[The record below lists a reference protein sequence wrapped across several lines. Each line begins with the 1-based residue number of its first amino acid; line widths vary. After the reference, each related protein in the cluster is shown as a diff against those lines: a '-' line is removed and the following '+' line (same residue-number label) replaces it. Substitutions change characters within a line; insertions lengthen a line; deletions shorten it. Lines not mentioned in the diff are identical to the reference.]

1 MSLPNRDEAF
11 QLLCEH
17 TRNPNLIKHML
28 AVEAAMR
35 AYARSFGQDEDLWGI
50 TGLLH
55 DFDYEKHPD
64 PEEHPMVGVGILS
77 DKGYPPEVLHA
88 IKSHATYLS
97 VPRNSLLDK
106 ALFAVDE
113 LTGFIVA
120 VTLMQPSR
128 KLADLKTSSVRR
140 KLKQKGFARAVSRED
155 IHTGALELGVDMD
168 EHIAF
173 VRDAMAGIAQ
183 ELGL

>member
-1 MSLPNRDEAF
+1 MSLPSRDEAF
-11 QLLCEH
+11 QLLREH

-55 DFDYEKHPD
+55 DFDYEKHPG
-64 PEEHPMVGVGILS
+64 PEEHPMVGVGILTE
-77 DKGYPPEVLHA
+77 KGYPAEVLHA
-88 IKSHATYLS
+88 IKSHATYLG
-97 VPRNSLLDK
+97 VPRDSLLDK
-106 ALFAVDE
+106 TLFAVDE

-128 KLADLKTSSVRR
+128 RLADLKTSSVRR

-155 IHTGALELGVDMD
+155 IHAGASELGVDID

-173 VRDAMAGIAQ
+173 VRDAMAGISQ

>member
-1 MSLPNRDEAF
+1 MSIPSRDEAF

-77 DKGYPPEVLHA
+77 EKGYPPEVLHA
-88 IKSHATYLS
+88 IKSHATYLG
-97 VPRNSLLDK
+97 VPRDSLLDK

-155 IHTGALELGVDMD
+155 IHAGATELGVDMD
-168 EHIAF
+168 DHIAF

>member
-1 MSLPNRDEAF
+1 MSIPSRDEAF

-64 PEEHPMVGVGILS
+64 PEEHPMVGVGILTE
-77 DKGYPPEVLHA
+77 KGYPPEVLHA
-88 IKSHATYLS
+88 IKSHATYLG
-97 VPRNSLLDK
+97 VPRDSLLDK

-155 IHTGALELGVDMD
+155 IHAGATELGVDMD
-168 EHIAF
+168 DHIAF
-173 VRDAMAGIAQ
+173 VRDAMAGIAR

>member
-1 MSLPNRDEAF
+1 MSIPSRDEAF

-35 AYARSFGQDEDLWGI
+35 AYARSFGQDADLWGI

-77 DKGYPPEVLHA
+77 EKGYPPEVLHA
-88 IKSHATYLS
+88 IKSHATYLG
-97 VPRNSLLDK
+97 VPRECLLDR

-155 IHTGALELGVDMD
+155 IHAGASELGVDMD

-183 ELGL
+183 DLGL

>member
-1 MSLPNRDEAF
+1 MSLPSRDEAF

-35 AYARSFGQDEDLWGI
+35 AYARSFEQDEELWGI

-55 DFDYEKHPD
+55 DFDYEEHPD
-64 PEEHPMVGVGILS
+64 PDEHPMVGVGILS
-77 DKGYPPEVLHA
+77 EKGYPPEVLHA
-88 IKSHATYLS
+88 IKSHATYLG
-97 VPRNSLLDK
+97 VPRDSLLDK

-155 IHTGALELGVDMD
+155 IHAGASELGVDMD

-183 ELGL
+183 DLGL

>member
-1 MSLPNRDEAF
+1 MSLPSRDEAF

-17 TRNPNLIKHML
+17 TGNPNLIKHML

-55 DFDYEKHPD
+55 DLDYEKHPD
-64 PEEHPMVGVGILS
+64 PEEHPMVGVRILTE
-77 DKGYPPEVLHA
+77 KGYPAEVLHA
-88 IKSHATYLS
+88 IRSHATYLG
-97 VPRNSLLDK
+97 VPRDSLLDK

-120 VTLMQPSR
+120 VTLMQPTR
-128 KLADLKTSSVRR
+128 KLADLKTSSGRR

-155 IHTGALELGVDMD
+155 IRDGASDLGVDLD

>member
-1 MSLPNRDEAF
+1 MSLPSRDEAF

-64 PEEHPMVGVGILS
+64 PEEHPMVGVGILTE
-77 DKGYPPEVLHA
+77 KGYPPEVLHA
-88 IKSHATYLS
+88 IKSHATYLG
-97 VPRNSLLDK
+97 VPRDSLLDK

-183 ELGL
+183 ELDL